1 MRFHPSIIA
10 ERLLRDGTLYCID
23 MLPQRVPEHSRGQ
36 FFAVEKYYM
45 SGPYHERLFRQ
56 FGEVLLKLNCYHDL
70 LVEDLLQRLWQGMD
84 RSHFYALVDDGDAL
98 IVTYGGDTY
107 MSIYGAS
114 SELLELVETL
124 VTAAGVYLR

>member
-1 MRFHPSIIA
+1 
-10 ERLLRDGTLYCID
+10 

-70 LVEDLLQRLWQGMD
+70 LVEQGEDEWVSNPKPEDLLQRLWQGMD

-114 SELLELVETL
+114 GELLELVETL